1 MLLCRTTAS
10 RAIRS
15 LKQRV
20 EAKSLHIPR
29 GMFSL
34 RICSGSSARVT
45 WRMRQPLRPFSMLQ
59 QLPDYA
65 KGSQALAEGR
75 FMEALPMLRR
85 SVEVAD
91 AYFPADAG
99 SELAECHASLG
110 SCLWHTGEFE
120 EAARQFTAKGLSEP
134 LLLAGALVLFELGRF
149 DEAANLTSSLA
160 CTDFSVKQ
168 YAAALRSA
176 LQAVTGSGE
185 EPVADDLSKE
195 AASILK
201 FNALIKDIV
210 KDEGVVSSVALS
222 SDLVGE
228 LDGSTGVMLRC
239 TLGELAVLQGLRDD
253 WVEECLVKT
262 LKHFDQ
268 LHSEDPFGE
277 AKDPFGQATVFRA
290 LTALATWTNA
300 NGDAITAE
308 GLFTSARDRAARHT
322 YPGRAN
328 IWRSGVAHAFATMLE
343 TGRHA
348 EQRAPEIRQ
357 LRERCGATGPSC
369 ADRRWALL
377 VVPSPVEV
385 VK

>member
-1 MLLCRTTAS
+1 
-10 RAIRS
+10 
-15 LKQRV
+15 
-20 EAKSLHIPR
+20 
-29 GMFSL
+29 
-34 RICSGSSARVT
+34 
-45 WRMRQPLRPFSMLQ
+45 MRQPLRPFSMLQ